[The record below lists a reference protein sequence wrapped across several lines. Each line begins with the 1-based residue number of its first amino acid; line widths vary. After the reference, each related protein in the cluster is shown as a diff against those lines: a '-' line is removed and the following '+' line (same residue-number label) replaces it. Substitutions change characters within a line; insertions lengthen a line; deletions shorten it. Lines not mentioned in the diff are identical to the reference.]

1 MRSITLA
8 SSLLMLAACST
19 TKAPIKPAVE
29 QVPVE
34 IAIPVAT
41 GCIATNGR
49 PAPVK
54 PLRQQMKPDAWA
66 KLAPGAKAAAIQA
79 QAGIRMNTEDLDRAA
94 TSACK

>member
-8 SSLLMLAACST
+8 SSLLMLAACT
-19 TKAPIKPAVE
+19 TARAPIKPQVE

-34 IAIPVAT
+34 VAIPVAT

-49 PAPVK
+49 PDPIK
-54 PLRQQMKPDAWA
+54 PLRDQKPLAEWN

-79 QAGIRMNTEDLDRAA
+79 QAGIRMNITDLDRAA